1 MKRFFIR
8 ISTEAETDID
18 DVFRYITS
26 RLMAPETAIRYKDGI
41 IHEIYK
47 LTFTGDIYPASQ
59 YESIQRRYGPVA
71 RTDTYRTMTVVF
83 KVMDVIIL
91 VRRVMAGSLIM

>member
-1 MKRFFIR
+1 MKRYFIR

-18 DVFRYITS
+18 DIFRYITS

-47 LTFTGDIYPASQ
+47 LTFTGDIYPVSR
-59 YESIQRRYGPVA
+59 YESIQRRYGPDV
-71 RTDTYRTMTVVF
+71 RTVTYKKMTIVF
-83 KVMDVIIL
+83 NIMDDIVL
-91 VRRVMAGSLIM
+91 VRRVMAGSLIL